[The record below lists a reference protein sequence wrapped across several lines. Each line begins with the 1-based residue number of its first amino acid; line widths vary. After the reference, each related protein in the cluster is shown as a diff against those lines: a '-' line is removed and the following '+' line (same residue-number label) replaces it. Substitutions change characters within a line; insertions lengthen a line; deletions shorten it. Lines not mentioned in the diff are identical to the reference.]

1 DVGRVLAGAADI
13 GSMHEGLGAA
23 FERTLSSAWVEL
35 WARDAAAAEGWS
47 RSCPA
52 GGGEPLA
59 PPWAGALLPPSRSDV
74 VVANGERGVELLVP
88 LLRQGQVTHVLR
100 IGGERLLLPDRELAA
115 GLQGV

>member
-1 DVGRVLAGAADI
+1 SIADRDYQHFIQAVANVLGGAILRHRTRRRIELELDVGRVLAGAADI

-74 VVANGERGVELLVP
+74 VVANGERGVE
-88 LLRQGQVTHVLR
+88 
-100 IGGERLLLPDRELAA
+100 
-115 GLQGV
+115 